1 MQYVAK
7 FFKDDDGIG
16 VEFPDVP
23 GAFTCADNMNEAKEM
38 AKEALDGVLQS
49 MYERHDPLPVAKT
62 APNVEEGL
70 VPIDVDDG
78 LAVAYSIFEAYRGKS
93 AASVART
100 MGISRQAF
108 RYIENAKL
116 SLSLS
121 KLVKV
126 ADALDKHVEIQFV
139 DNYDCSSLE
148 RKMNVQCEVRES
160 RIKPRSRTRKNK
172 PVGV

>member
-7 FFKDDDGIG
+7 FFKDNGAIG
-16 VEFPDVP
+16 VVFPDVP
-23 GAFTCADNMNEAKEM
+23 GTYICANSMSEAKEK
-38 AKEALDGVLQS
+38 AKKILDRVLQNL
-49 MYERHDPLPVAKT
+49 YEGRNPLPIAKT
-62 APNVEEGL
+62 EVNVEDGL

-108 RYIENAKL
+108 RYIESAKL

-121 KLVKV
+121 KLIKV
-126 ADALDKHVEIQFV
+126 AEALDKHIEIQFV

-148 RKMNVQCEVRES
+148 RKMNVLRDVKES
-160 RIKPRSRTRKNK
+160 LVENRSDEQEDKL
-172 PVGV
+172 VGV

>member
-23 GAFTCADNMNEAKEM
+23 GAFTCADTMSEAKEM

-116 SLSLS
+116 SLS

>member
-78 LAVAYSIFEAYRGKS
+78 LAVAYSIFGHTYIFVGCSCHHSIFPSFLNLNRL
-93 AASVART
+93 SV
-100 MGISRQAF
+100 IVSF
-108 RYIENAKL
+108 PPI
-116 SLSLS
+116 
-121 KLVKV
+121 
-126 ADALDKHVEIQFV
+126 
-139 DNYDCSSLE
+139 C
-148 RKMNVQCEVRES
+148 
-160 RIKPRSRTRKNK
+160 
-172 PVGV
+172 